1 MKLDP
6 DDPLHFSWDAPDDT
20 PTFIRS
26 LGAVIHPDII
36 AASSEGVEGDERC
49 RHWSSHLGSSGEV
62 DDVSVQESQVA
73 ISVSVPST

>member
-6 DDPLHFSWDAPDDT
+6 DDPLHFSWDASDDT
-20 PTFIRS
+20 PSFIRS

-36 AASSEGVEGDERC
+36 VTSSEGVKGDERC

-62 DDVSVQESQVA
+62 DGLSV
-73 ISVSVPST
+73 